1 MRLSAKSLKWLMR
14 FYPPLLINRI
24 WVITI
29 SDDFTH
35 ARVKIA
41 KSFLNSNFNRS
52 IFGGTIYSAG
62 DPFFALLVWGI
73 FNKKNYKVKVWLKSA
88 TIKFLKPAHT
98 DLFVEF
104 RITPDEVNK
113 AEEDLL
119 ENGKYIQSF
128 SIDVKDV
135 NGIVCAQMN
144 TEVYARNIGVNYEYK
159 EADTRR

>member
-1 MRLSAKSLKWLMR
+1 MR

-29 SDDFTH
+29 SDDFTS
-35 ARVKIA
+35 ASVKIA
-41 KSFLNSNFNRS
+41 KSFLNTNFNRS

-73 FNKKNYKVKVWLKSA
+73 FYKKNYKIKVWLKSA
-88 TIKFLKPAHT
+88 SIQFLKPAHT
-98 DLFVEF
+98 DLLIEF
-104 RITPDEVNK
+104 KITPEQVSM
-113 AEEDLL
+113 AEEELL
-119 ENGKYIQSF
+119 ANGKYIQSF
-128 SIDVKDV
+128 TFDVKDM

>member
-1 MRLSAKSLKWLMR
+1 MHLSAKGLKWLMR

-29 SDDFTH
+29 SDDFTY

-41 KSFLNSNFNRS
+41 KSFLNSNFNKS

-88 TIKFLKPAHT
+88 TIQFLKPAHT
-98 DLFVEF
+98 DLFIEF
-104 RITPDEVNK
+104 KITPQEVIK
-113 AEEDLL
+113 AEKDLL

-128 SIDVKDV
+128 TIDVNDV
-135 NGIVCAQMN
+135 RGIICAQMN